1 MRISDWSSDVC
12 SSDLLLLI
20 FLNCTRPGLAIR
32 AMAQNKESA
41 GLMGVNVKRMS
52 TLVYALY
59 VGITSM
65 AGVLVGAVYATNQQ
79 IGLSYTL
86 FAFFVVVL
94 AGLGSVMGVIAYGL
108 IRGILQAFVT
118 VSVGGIYKI

>member
-65 AGVLVGAVYATNQQ
+65 AGVLVGAVYATNPQ
-79 IGLSYTL
+79 IGLRYTL

-94 AGLGSVMGVIAYGL
+94 AGLGSVMGVLASGL
-108 IRGILQAFVT
+108 ILDRKSTRLN
-118 VSVGGIYKI
+118 SSH